1 MPAEWMRVMVDT
13 EALGVVT
20 IWVVSTVVS
29 RL

>member
-1 MPAEWMRVMVDT
+1 MSAEWMRVMVDT
-13 EALGVVT
+13 EALRVVT